1 MNYGDLFWLIW
12 WCVAAVCFTAIVI
25 SLVRSDR

>member
-12 WCVAAVCFTAIVI
+12 WCVATICGTAIVI
-25 SLVRSDR
+25 SFFRMLK